1 MTSPAVI
8 RGVVLSG
15 RRPVVGARVFFRSG
29 PTDRPDIAAMSGS
42 DGAFVLS
49 APVAGAYEIDAAADG
64 FEPSTATVHVSEGQT
79 ASVTLR
85 LTRR

>member
-15 RRPVVGARVFFRSG
+15 RRPVAGARVFFRSG
-29 PTDRPDIAAMSGS
+29 PTDLPDIAAMSGS
-42 DGAFVLS
+42 DGTFVLS
-49 APVAGAYEIDAAADG
+49 APVAGAYQIGAAADG
-64 FEPSTATVHVSEGQT
+64 FDPSTATVHVSGGQT

-85 LTRR
+85 LTAR